1 MNQRWYQR
9 LGSWRESNEV
19 IDTRAYEVAE
29 LHDDATPKRFVEE
42 HHYSGSYP
50 AARARY
56 GLYRIGGGFA
66 VKEADALARAGEVI
80 RAERMLSA
88 GNRDLVGVAVFSHP
102 PNEAVLKKLPCE
114 RMAGIELGRF
124 VLLSNVPGN
133 GESWFLARCFELLR
147 ARGIEALVSHS
158 DPLPRRTSAGA
169 LVLPGHVG
177 QIYQATNAIYGGR
190 TKARALWLLPDGTVF
205 SERAMSKI
213 RARDRGY
220 RYAVDQLVAHGAERP
235 FDIGQDLA
243 AWLTTQLPLV
253 GRRVRHRG
261 NHRYLWAINKRLRRD
276 IAKLAIVDE
285 DGEPIAYP
293 KKLDDETVAA

>member
-9 LGSWRESNEV
+9 LGTWRDANEV

-29 LHDDATPKRFVEE
+29 LLDDATPKRFVEE

-56 GLYRIGGGFA
+56 GLYRLGGGYMGK
-66 VKEADALARAGEVI
+66 VVDVLARSGETLS
-80 RAERMLSA
+80 AEHMLSA
-88 GNRDLVGVAVFSHP
+88 SNRDLVGVAVFSHP
-102 PNEAVLKKLPCE
+102 PNEAVLKKLPCD

-124 VLLSNVPGN
+124 VLLSSVPGN

-158 DPLPRRTSAGA
+158 DPLPRRTVDGA

-213 RARDRGY
+213 RARERGY
-220 RYAVDQLVAHGAERP
+220 RYAIDQLVAHGAEKP
-235 FDIGQDLA
+235 LDLGQDLT
-243 AWLTTQLPLV
+243 AWLADQLPIV

-261 NHRYLWAINKRLRRD
+261 NHRYLWAINKRLRKD
-276 IAKLAIVDE
+276 IAKLAIVGE
-285 DGEPIAYP
+285 DGEPLAYP
-293 KKLDDETVAA
+293 KKLDDEAVAA